1 MKEIILASLNNI
13 GAAVAFVFATKVA
26 ENNFLCGILAF
37 ILAYIILDYHTY
49 YDDKLGHP
57 NNLFF

>member
-26 ENNFLCGILAF
+26 ENNFLYGILAF

-49 YDDKLGHP
+49 YDDKLGYP

>member
-1 MKEIILASLNNI
+1 MKEIILASLNNV
-13 GAAVAFVFATKVA
+13 GAAVAFVFATKIA
-26 ENNFLCGILAF
+26 EKDFLYGILAF
-37 ILAYIILDYHTY
+37 ALAYIILDYHVY

>member
-1 MKEIILASLNNI
+1 MKKIILASLNNI
-13 GAAVAFVFATKVA
+13 VAASAFIFATKVA
-26 ENNFLCGILAF
+26 ENNFLYGIITF
-37 ILAYIILDYHTY
+37 ILAYIILDYHAY

>member
-1 MKEIILASLNNI
+1 MKETILASLNN
-13 GAAVAFVFATKVA
+13 AVVAVAFVFATKIT
-26 ENNFLCGILAF
+26 ENNFLYGILAF
-37 ILAYIILDYHTY
+37 ALAYIILDYHVY

>member
-1 MKEIILASLNNI
+1 MKEILATLNNA
-13 GAAVAFVFATKVA
+13 GVAVAFIFDTKIA
-26 ENNFLCGILAF
+26 ENNFLYGVLAF